1 MVRSRVLDIALVR
14 RIYSHIVPRRDLA
27 DSIHL
32 HGKLLDTV
40 WEDPEVTQFFVAIE
54 ARRALANQAVV
65 FFAVILFPKRHYFGA
80 DQIAEVEG
88 RESEEMLFA

>member
-1 MVRSRVLDIALVR
+1 MVRPWVLDIALVR
-14 RIYSHIVPRRDLA
+14 CIYSHVVPRRDLA

-32 HGKLLDTV
+32 HGELFDTV

-54 ARRALANQAVV
+54 ARRALANQAIV
-65 FFAVILFPKRHYFGA
+65 FFAVILLPKRYHLGA